1 MCRYVADMPGSVGKI
16 AGCTA
21 ILAAVGL
28 LSFGLPAINDEIPS
42 QRLISATEPYGI
54 GLGVEV
60 TPPTHT
66 VVDAR
71 GTAPATNLVLFIRD
85 GVEYRLRASPYPGTA
100 ATLAD
105 ALRGDLAHAR
115 GAQAVG
121 PGIALSTAHGVPG
134 VTARFEESD
143 AAGLIA
149 AFVND
154 GVGVDVLV
162 SGTDQGMIANADDI
176 LDSVAT
182 LRFGARH

>member
-1 MCRYVADMPGSVGKI
+1 MPGSVGKI
-16 AGCTA
+16 AGCA
-21 ILAAVGL
+21 AVLAAVGL
-28 LSFGLPAINDEIPS
+28 LSFGLPALNDEIPA

-60 TPPTHT
+60 TPPMHT

-71 GTAPATNLVLFIRD
+71 GTAPATNLVLFVRE
-85 GVEYRLRASPYPGTA
+85 GVEYRLQASPYPGTA

-121 PGIALSTAHGVPG
+121 PAIPMSTAHGVHG
-134 VTARFEESD
+134 VAARFEESNG
-143 AAGLIA
+143 AGLIA
-149 AFVND
+149 AFVD
-154 GVGVDVLV
+154 GGVGVDVLV
-162 SGTDQGMIANADDI
+162 SGTDQGMIVNGDDI

-182 LRFGARH
+182 LRFEDRH

>member
-1 MCRYVADMPGSVGKI
+1 MPGSVGKI

-28 LSFGLPAINDEIPS
+28 LSFGLPAINDEIPP

-71 GTAPATNLVLFIRD
+71 GTVPATNLVLFVRD
-85 GVEYRLRASPYPGTA
+85 GVEYKLQASPYAGTA
-100 ATLAD
+100 AMLAE
-105 ALRGDLAHAR
+105 ALRVDLAHAR

-121 PGIALSTAHGVPG
+121 PAVPMSTAHGVPG
-134 VTARFEESD
+134 VVARFEESVG
-143 AAGLIA
+143 AGLIA

-154 GVGVDVLV
+154 GIGVDVLV

-176 LDSVAT
+176 LDSIAT
-182 LRFGARH
+182 LRFEGRR